1 MCCESGAGGSEMHS
15 SHTAETRPG
24 PKAAIQLIKKQ
35 LVSSIKGLQK
45 QYATSDALV
54 TSEDDHANA
63 LCCALEAVFV
73 HGLKAK
79 YIKPEAGGKGKK
91 LGGRTPLPQPVF
103 WGLLKVITHRNIIS
117 ELEHLSFIS
126 TDVGRCRAWLRLA
139 LNDGLM
145 ECYLKL
151 LLQETPRLPE
161 YYQTSALLL
170 DVEEC
175 EFLLSFL
182 QGLASLTFELSYKSA
197 VLNEWTV
204 TPLALSGLCPV
215 SELLEPLTPFSSE
228 LQRKESLG
236 SVSHSSGSDD
246 SDVRPSVLLIGKNE
260 DRSNLTCST
269 LSLNTTSCSQPSS
282 SPGSGSLL
290 QANCTRSPGR
300 DEVLLSSDSDV
311 GPAGTEEED
320 RSLQEVLSEFS
331 KAQQVREPSEE
342 ELGPSLLALAPG
354 QLASPP
360 AVPRA
365 TPLPLGAAA
374 ESAPCAALPPETG
387 NPPCP
392 WADEPA
398 TASRL
403 PAPPSQATGIQASQ
417 PVAAHKDPSR
427 QLYVIDPEGYDGPSQ
442 INGHKES
449 QEDHRP
455 VTEFLLSPA
464 AACPKRR
471 DWISEDD
478 FSRPSPEGSSKGLT
492 GSSGS
497 SPEGVQE
504 GRSAEPSSALRL
516 EEASRIGRPQ
526 AAPEQ
531 EQKGFHVVH
540 RRQIGLSNPFRGLLK
555 LGTLERR
562 GAMGL
567 WKELCCELSPLELRL
582 FLDHEERVCLENFS
596 LLRCESLGRV
606 CSDGRFELVFSGKRL
621 CLRAPSRDEAEDWL
635 DRIHEALRKCRP
647 QQEEEWETLDC
658 PEGALEGLAVGAL
671 PGESAALPPAS
682 SAAGSACV
690 WTSAL
695 APELDAVKETVLY
708 MDVDRAWAPFIFSL
722 SLDAL
727 KCFKVRNHE
736 KILSNSYG
744 IETIQDILPDT
755 SLGGPAFFKVIT
767 SKAVLKLRAPSAAAA
782 AAWRGLVRRVLTS
795 YLETAEEA
803 LTLGGH
809 LDGNSQAILKTTVKE
824 NGFLLQYLV
833 AIPVEKGLGSQS
845 FICAGCSRQIGLS
858 FVKPKLCAFSGLYYC
873 DGCHQDDESVIPSR
887 LIHNW
892 DLTKRAICRQALKFL
907 NQIRNQPLINLKL
920 VNESLYGHAEQMS
933 RIRRSREQ
941 LKLLGDY
948 LLVCRSGALKELSKR
963 LDHRNYLLDSPH
975 KYSVTDLRQI
985 ASGVF
990 EVHLQALIQFASH
1003 HVYNCDLC
1011 TQRGFICQICN
1022 RSGIVFPFEF
1032 DTTSRCRDCRT
1043 VFHKSCQDS
1052 VKSCP
1057 RCERRQRYQQ
1067 QLQAAV
1073 LAGPGL

>member
-1 MCCESGAGGSEMHS
+1 ML
-15 SHTAETRPG
+15 
-24 PKAAIQLIKKQ
+24 QLIKKQ

-151 LLQETPRLPE
+151 LLQETSRLPE

-360 AVPRA
+360 AVPTP

-582 FLDHEERVCLENFS
+582 FLDHEERVCLENLS

-755 SLGGPAFFKVIT
+755 SLGPQARPERGAPERRRRRGVEGARPPGADLVSRNGRGGADARGPFGREFAGHLENHRKGKWLFA
-767 SKAVLKLRAPSAAAA
+767 AVPGGHPRGERPGLPELHLRRLFPPDRTQFCETQTLCLL
-782 AAWRGLVRRVLTS
+782 WTLLLRRLPPGRRVCDSLAPHPQLGLDKKSNLSTS
-795 YLETAEEA
+795 VKIPESDPRSTLNQPEAGEREPVRPRGADESNPQKPRAAETA
-803 LTLGGH
+803 G
-809 LDGNSQAILKTTVKE
+809 
-824 NGFLLQYLV
+824 
-833 AIPVEKGLGSQS
+833 
-845 FICAGCSRQIGLS
+845 
-858 FVKPKLCAFSGLYYC
+858 
-873 DGCHQDDESVIPSR
+873 R
-887 LIHNW
+887 LPP
-892 DLTKRAICRQALKFL
+892 R
-907 NQIRNQPLINLKL
+907 
-920 VNESLYGHAEQMS
+920 VS
-933 RIRRSREQ
+933 
-941 LKLLGDY
+941 
-948 LLVCRSGALKELSKR
+948 
-963 LDHRNYLLDSPH
+963 
-975 KYSVTDLRQI
+975 
-985 ASGVF
+985 
-990 EVHLQALIQFASH
+990 
-1003 HVYNCDLC
+1003 
-1011 TQRGFICQICN
+1011 QRGPE
-1022 RSGIVFPFEF
+1022 GA
-1032 DTTSRCRDCRT
+1032 
-1043 VFHKSCQDS
+1043 
-1052 VKSCP
+1052 
-1057 RCERRQRYQQ
+1057 QQ
-1067 QLQAAV
+1067 KT
-1073 LAGPGL
+1073 